1 MTYNQLWKRLTAI
14 YNEREAQAIVRT
26 VLDALFGMSLT
37 DICLGKVTQLS
48 ADDTTRLEKIIQ
60 RLEKSEPVQYVLGA
74 EWFAGRLFSVAPGVL
89 IPRPETEALVQ
100 WACDEAKEKEKE
112 DNSKEERGEEEEG
125 SRKGE
130 GSKKDEAPKKE
141 EAQRKEDA
149 SKKEE
154 QLLSSPSKEEKE
166 GSKKGEASKKEEQ
179 LLSSPSKEEK
189 EGSKKGEASKKEE
202 QLLSSPSKEEKEGS
216 KKGEASKKEEQLL
229 SSPSKEE
236 KEGLRKEAEAPHP
249 SILDIGTGSG
259 CIAITVALALP
270 KARVTAWDIST
281 DALTIA
287 AGNAHRLGA
296 SVRFEHQDALS
307 APDDEER
314 WDVIVSNPPYICD
327 RERADMSDNVLS
339 YEPELALFVP
349 DSDPLLFY
357 RAITRY
363 ASKALKP
370 GGRLLFETNTAYAH
384 EVAQAMA
391 DEGFTAIEVRNDCFG
406 KPRMVKGAFLK
417 VKK

>member
-48 ADDTTRLEKIIQ
+48 ADDTTRLEKIMQ
-60 RLEKSEPVQYVLGA
+60 RLEKSEPVQYVLGT
-74 EWFAGRLFSVAPGVL
+74 EWFAGRLFDVAPGVL
-89 IPRPETEALVQ
+89 IPRPETEDLVK
-100 WACDEAKEKEKE
+100 WACDEAKEKE
-112 DNSKEERGEEEEG
+112 DNSKEERGKEEKEV
-125 SRKGE
+125 
-130 GSKKDEAPKKE
+130 SKKREAL
-141 EAQRKEDA
+141 
-149 SKKEE
+149 KKEE
-154 QLLSSPSKEEKE
+154 QPLSSP
-166 GSKKGEASKKEEQ
+166 
-179 LLSSPSKEEK
+179 L
-189 EGSKKGEASKKEE
+189 
-202 QLLSSPSKEEKEGS
+202 
-216 KKGEASKKEEQLL
+216 
-229 SSPSKEE
+229 KEE
-236 KEGLRKEAEAPHP
+236 KEGLRKGEDAPQKEEQLLSSLLKNNKEVSKKGEEAPHP

-270 KARVTAWDIST
+270 QARVTAWDIST
-281 DALTIA
+281 DALAIA

-296 SVRFEHQDALS
+296 SVRFEHQDALN

-357 RAITRY
+357 RAIARY

-384 EVAQAMA
+384 EVAQTMA
-391 DEGFTAIEVRNDCFG
+391 NEGFTAIEVRNDCFG
-406 KPRMVKGAFLK
+406 KPRMVKGAFIREE
-417 VKK
+417 

>member
-48 ADDTTRLEKIIQ
+48 ADDTTRLEKIMQ

-74 EWFAGRLFSVAPGVL
+74 EWFAGRLFDVAPGVL
-89 IPRPETEALVQ
+89 IPRPETEDLVK
-100 WACDEAKEKEKE
+100 WTCDEAKEKEKE
-112 DNSKEERGEEEEG
+112 DNSKEERG
-125 SRKGE
+125 
-130 GSKKDEAPKKE
+130 
-141 EAQRKEDA
+141 
-149 SKKEE
+149 
-154 QLLSSPSKEEKE
+154 KEEKE
-166 GSKKGEASKKEEQ
+166 VSKKGE
-179 LLSSPSKEEK
+179 
-189 EGSKKGEASKKEE
+189 
-202 QLLSSPSKEEKEGS
+202 
-216 KKGEASKKEEQLL
+216 
-229 SSPSKEE
+229 
-236 KEGLRKEAEAPHP
+236 EAPHP

-270 KARVTAWDIST
+270 QARVTAWDIST
-281 DALTIA
+281 DALDIA

-296 SVRFEHQDALS
+296 SVRFEHQDALN

-349 DSDPLLFY
+349 DSAPLLFY
-357 RAITRY
+357 RAIARY

-384 EVAQAMA
+384 EVAQTMA

-406 KPRMVKGAFLK
+406 KPRMVKGAFIREE
-417 VKK
+417 

>member
-48 ADDTTRLEKIIQ
+48 ADDTTRLEKIMQ

-74 EWFAGRLFSVAPGVL
+74 EWFAGRLFDVAPGVL
-89 IPRPETEALVQ
+89 IPRPETEDLVK

-112 DNSKEERGEEEEG
+112 DNSKEERGKEEKEV
-125 SRKGE
+125 SKKGE
-130 GSKKDEAPKKE
+130 AP
-141 EAQRKEDA
+141 Q
-149 SKKEE
+149 KEE
-154 QLLSSPSKEEKE
+154 QLLSSTLKEEE
-166 GSKKGEASKKEEQ
+166 
-179 LLSSPSKEEK
+179 
-189 EGSKKGEASKKEE
+189 
-202 QLLSSPSKEEKEGS
+202 
-216 KKGEASKKEEQLL
+216 
-229 SSPSKEE
+229 
-236 KEGLRKEAEAPHP
+236 EGLRKGKDASQKEEQPLSSLLKSNKEVSEKGEEVPHP

-270 KARVTAWDIST
+270 QARVTAWDIST
-281 DALTIA
+281 DALAIA

-307 APDDEER
+307 APDEEER

-327 RERADMSDNVLS
+327 KERADMSDNVLS

-357 RAITRY
+357 RAIARY

-384 EVAQAMA
+384 EVAQTMA
-391 DEGFTAIEVRNDCFG
+391 NEGFTAIEVRNDCFG

-417 VKK
+417 VKR

>member
-48 ADDTTRLEKIIQ
+48 ADDTTRLEKIMQ

-74 EWFAGRLFSVAPGVL
+74 EWFAGRLFDVAPGVL
-89 IPRPETEALVQ
+89 IPRPETEDLVK
-100 WACDEAKEKEKE
+100 WACDEAKEKE
-112 DNSKEERGEEEEG
+112 DNSKEERGKEEKEV
-125 SRKGE
+125 SKKGE
-130 GSKKDEAPKKE
+130 AP
-141 EAQRKEDA
+141 Q
-149 SKKEE
+149 KEE
-154 QLLSSPSKEEKE
+154 QLLSSPLKEEE
-166 GSKKGEASKKEEQ
+166 
-179 LLSSPSKEEK
+179 
-189 EGSKKGEASKKEE
+189 
-202 QLLSSPSKEEKEGS
+202 
-216 KKGEASKKEEQLL
+216 
-229 SSPSKEE
+229 
-236 KEGLRKEAEAPHP
+236 EGLRKGKDASQKEEQHLSSLLKNNKEVSEKGEEAPHP

-270 KARVTAWDIST
+270 QARVTAWDIST
-281 DALTIA
+281 DALAIA

-327 RERADMSDNVLS
+327 KERADMSDNVLS

-357 RAITRY
+357 RAIARY

-370 GGRLLFETNTAYAH
+370 GGRLLFETNTAYVH

-417 VKK
+417 VKKG

>member
-48 ADDTTRLEKIIQ
+48 ADDTTRLEKIMQ

-74 EWFAGRLFSVAPGVL
+74 EWFAGRLFDVAPGVL
-89 IPRPETEALVQ
+89 IPRPETEDLVK
-100 WACDEAKEKEKE
+100 WTCDEAKEKE
-112 DNSKEERGEEEEG
+112 DNSKAERGKEEKEVSKKGEAPQKEEQPLPSPLKEKKEG
-125 SRKGE
+125 LRKGE
-130 GSKKDEAPKKE
+130 
-141 EAQRKEDA
+141 DA
-149 SKKEE
+149 SQKEE
-154 QLLSSPSKEEKE
+154 QLLSSLFKNNKEV
-166 GSKKGEASKKEEQ
+166 SKKGEEV
-179 LLSSPSKEEK
+179 
-189 EGSKKGEASKKEE
+189 
-202 QLLSSPSKEEKEGS
+202 
-216 KKGEASKKEEQLL
+216 
-229 SSPSKEE
+229 
-236 KEGLRKEAEAPHP
+236 PHP

-270 KARVTAWDIST
+270 QARVTAWDIST
-281 DALTIA
+281 DALAIA

-296 SVRFEHQDALS
+296 SVRFEHQDALN

-327 RERADMSDNVLS
+327 RERADMSDNVLN

-357 RAITRY
+357 RAIARY

-391 DEGFTAIEVRNDCFG
+391 DEGFTAIKVRNDCFG
-406 KPRMVKGAFLK
+406 KPRMVKGAFIREK
-417 VKK
+417 

>member
-1 MTYNQLWKRLTAI
+1 MTYNQLWKRLTVI

-48 ADDTTRLEKIIQ
+48 ADDTTRLEKIMQ
-60 RLEKSEPVQYVLGA
+60 RLEKSEPVQYVLGS
-74 EWFAGRLFSVAPGVL
+74 EWFAGRLFDVAPGVL
-89 IPRPETEALVQ
+89 IPRPETEDLVK
-100 WACDEAKEKEKE
+100 WTCDEAKEKEKE
-112 DNSKEERGEEEEG
+112 DNSKEERGKEEKEV
-125 SRKGE
+125 
-130 GSKKDEAPKKE
+130 SKKREAPKKE
-141 EAQRKEDA
+141 EQLLSSPLKEEKEGLRKGEDAPQKEEQLLSSPLKEEEKGLRKGEDA

-154 QLLSSPSKEEKE
+154 QLLSSLLKNNKEV
-166 GSKKGEASKKEEQ
+166 SKKGE
-179 LLSSPSKEEK
+179 
-189 EGSKKGEASKKEE
+189 
-202 QLLSSPSKEEKEGS
+202 
-216 KKGEASKKEEQLL
+216 
-229 SSPSKEE
+229 
-236 KEGLRKEAEAPHP
+236 EAPHP

-270 KARVTAWDIST
+270 QARVTAWDIST
-281 DALTIA
+281 DALAIA

-349 DSDPLLFY
+349 DNDPLLFY
-357 RAITRY
+357 RAIARY

-406 KPRMVKGAFLK
+406 KPRMVQGAFIREE
-417 VKK
+417 

>member
-74 EWFAGRLFSVAPGVL
+74 EWFAGRLFDVAPGVL
-89 IPRPETEALVQ
+89 IPRPETEDLVK

-112 DNSKEERGEEEEG
+112 DNSKKERG
-125 SRKGE
+125 
-130 GSKKDEAPKKE
+130 
-141 EAQRKEDA
+141 
-149 SKKEE
+149 
-154 QLLSSPSKEEKE
+154 
-166 GSKKGEASKKEEQ
+166 
-179 LLSSPSKEEK
+179 
-189 EGSKKGEASKKEE
+189 
-202 QLLSSPSKEEKEGS
+202 
-216 KKGEASKKEEQLL
+216 
-229 SSPSKEE
+229 KEE
-236 KEGLRKEAEAPHP
+236 KEGLKKEEEAPHP

-270 KARVTAWDIST
+270 QARVTAWDISP
-281 DALTIA
+281 DALAIA
-287 AGNAHRLGA
+287 AGNAHKLGA

-307 APDDEER
+307 APDDKER

-357 RAITRY
+357 RAIVRY

-391 DEGFTAIEVRNDCFG
+391 NEGFTAIEVRNDCFG
-406 KPRMVKGAFLK
+406 KPRMVKGAFIREELIK
-417 VKK
+417 

>member
-48 ADDTTRLEKIIQ
+48 ADDTTRLEKIMQ

-74 EWFAGRLFSVAPGVL
+74 GWFAGRLFDVAPGVL
-89 IPRPETEALVQ
+89 IPRPETEDLVK

-112 DNSKEERGEEEEG
+112 DNSKEERG
-125 SRKGE
+125 
-130 GSKKDEAPKKE
+130 
-141 EAQRKEDA
+141 
-149 SKKEE
+149 
-154 QLLSSPSKEEKE
+154 KEEKE
-166 GSKKGEASKKEEQ
+166 ISKKGEASQKEEQ
-179 LLSSPSKEEK
+179 PLSSLLKNNKEVSE
-189 EGSKKGEASKKEE
+189 KGEEV
-202 QLLSSPSKEEKEGS
+202 
-216 KKGEASKKEEQLL
+216 
-229 SSPSKEE
+229 
-236 KEGLRKEAEAPHP
+236 PHP

-270 KARVTAWDIST
+270 QARVTAWDIST
-281 DALTIA
+281 DALAIA

-327 RERADMSDNVLS
+327 KERADMSDNVLS

-349 DSDPLLFY
+349 DNDPLLFY
-357 RAITRY
+357 RAIARY

-370 GGRLLFETNTAYAH
+370 GGRLLFETNTAYVH

-391 DEGFTAIEVRNDCFG
+391 NEGFTAIEVRNDCFG
-406 KPRMVKGAFLK
+406 KPRMVKGAFFKGKK
-417 VKK
+417 VKR

>member
-48 ADDTTRLEKIIQ
+48 ADDTTRLEKIMQ

-74 EWFAGRLFSVAPGVL
+74 GWFAGRLFDVAPGVL
-89 IPRPETEALVQ
+89 IPRPETEDLVK

-112 DNSKEERGEEEEG
+112 DNSKEERGKEEEEV
-125 SRKGE
+125 SEKGE
-130 GSKKDEAPKKE
+130 
-141 EAQRKEDA
+141 
-149 SKKEE
+149 
-154 QLLSSPSKEEKE
+154 
-166 GSKKGEASKKEEQ
+166 
-179 LLSSPSKEEK
+179 
-189 EGSKKGEASKKEE
+189 
-202 QLLSSPSKEEKEGS
+202 
-216 KKGEASKKEEQLL
+216 
-229 SSPSKEE
+229 
-236 KEGLRKEAEAPHP
+236 EAPHP

-270 KARVTAWDIST
+270 QARVTAWDIST
-281 DALTIA
+281 DALAIA

-327 RERADMSDNVLS
+327 RERADMSDNVLC

-349 DSDPLLFY
+349 DNDPLLFY
-357 RAITRY
+357 RAIARY

-384 EVAQAMA
+384 EVAQAMGN
-391 DEGFTAIEVRNDCFG
+391 EGFTAIEVRNDCFG
-406 KPRMVKGAFLK
+406 KPRMVKGDFLK

>member
-48 ADDTTRLEKIIQ
+48 ADDTTRLEKIMQ

-74 EWFAGRLFSVAPGVL
+74 GWFAGRLFDVAPGVL
-89 IPRPETEALVQ
+89 IPRPETEDLVK

-112 DNSKEERGEEEEG
+112 DNSKEERGKEEMEVSE
-125 SRKGE
+125 KG
-130 GSKKDEAPKKE
+130 EAPKKE
-141 EAQRKEDA
+141 EQP
-149 SKKEE
+149 
-154 QLLSSPSKEEKE
+154 LSTP
-166 GSKKGEASKKEEQ
+166 
-179 LLSSPSKEEK
+179 L
-189 EGSKKGEASKKEE
+189 
-202 QLLSSPSKEEKEGS
+202 
-216 KKGEASKKEEQLL
+216 
-229 SSPSKEE
+229 KEE
-236 KEGLRKEAEAPHP
+236 KEGLRKGKDASQKEEQPLSSPLKEEEEGLRKGEDASQKEEQHLSSLLKSNKEVSEKGEEVPHP

-270 KARVTAWDIST
+270 QARVTAWDIST
-281 DALTIA
+281 DALAIA

-349 DSDPLLFY
+349 DNDPLLFY
-357 RAITRY
+357 RAIARY

-370 GGRLLFETNTAYAH
+370 GGRLLFETNTAYVH

-406 KPRMVKGAFLK
+406 KPRMVKGDFLK
-417 VKK
+417 VKR

>member
-1 MTYNQLWKRLTAI
+1 MTYNQLWKRLTVI

-48 ADDTTRLEKIIQ
+48 ADDTTRLEKIMQ

-74 EWFAGRLFSVAPGVL
+74 EWFAGRLFDVAPGVL
-89 IPRPETEALVQ
+89 IPRPETEDLVK
-100 WACDEAKEKEKE
+100 WTCDEAKEKE
-112 DNSKEERGEEEEG
+112 DNSKEERG
-125 SRKGE
+125 
-130 GSKKDEAPKKE
+130 
-141 EAQRKEDA
+141 
-149 SKKEE
+149 
-154 QLLSSPSKEEKE
+154 KEEKE
-166 GSKKGEASKKEEQ
+166 VSKKGE
-179 LLSSPSKEEK
+179 
-189 EGSKKGEASKKEE
+189 
-202 QLLSSPSKEEKEGS
+202 
-216 KKGEASKKEEQLL
+216 
-229 SSPSKEE
+229 
-236 KEGLRKEAEAPHP
+236 EAPHP

-270 KARVTAWDIST
+270 QARVTAWDIST
-281 DALTIA
+281 DALDIA

-349 DSDPLLFY
+349 DNDPLLFY
-357 RAITRY
+357 RAIAHY

-384 EVAQAMA
+384 EVAQTMA

-406 KPRMVKGAFLK
+406 KPRMVKGAFIREE
-417 VKK
+417 

>member
-1 MTYNQLWKRLTAI
+1 MTYNQLWKRLTVI

-48 ADDTTRLEKIIQ
+48 ADDTTRLEKIMQ

-74 EWFAGRLFSVAPGVL
+74 EWFAGRLFDVAPGVL
-89 IPRPETEALVQ
+89 IPRPETEDLVK

-112 DNSKEERGEEEEG
+112 DNSKEERG
-125 SRKGE
+125 
-130 GSKKDEAPKKE
+130 KE
-141 EAQRKEDA
+141 EKEV

-154 QLLSSPSKEEKE
+154 V
-166 GSKKGEASKKEEQ
+166 
-179 LLSSPSKEEK
+179 
-189 EGSKKGEASKKEE
+189 
-202 QLLSSPSKEEKEGS
+202 
-216 KKGEASKKEEQLL
+216 
-229 SSPSKEE
+229 
-236 KEGLRKEAEAPHP
+236 PHP

-270 KARVTAWDIST
+270 QARVTAWDIST
-281 DALTIA
+281 DALAIA

-307 APDDEER
+307 APDDEAC

-327 RERADMSDNVLS
+327 KERADMSDNVLS

-349 DSDPLLFY
+349 DNDPLLFY
-357 RAITRY
+357 RAIARY

-384 EVAQAMA
+384 EVAQVMA
-391 DEGFTAIEVRNDCFG
+391 NEGFTAIEVRNDCFG
-406 KPRMVKGAFLK
+406 KPRMVKGAFIREE
-417 VKK
+417 

>member
-48 ADDTTRLEKIIQ
+48 ADDTTRLEKIMQ

-74 EWFAGRLFSVAPGVL
+74 GWFAGRLFDVAPGVL
-89 IPRPETEALVQ
+89 IPRPETEDLVK
-100 WACDEAKEKEKE
+100 WACDEAKEKGKE
-112 DNSKEERGEEEEG
+112 DNSKEERGKEEKEI
-125 SRKGE
+125 SKKGE
-130 GSKKDEAPKKE
+130 AP
-141 EAQRKEDA
+141 Q
-149 SKKEE
+149 KEE
-154 QLLSSPSKEEKE
+154 QLLSSP
-166 GSKKGEASKKEEQ
+166 
-179 LLSSPSKEEK
+179 L
-189 EGSKKGEASKKEE
+189 
-202 QLLSSPSKEEKEGS
+202 
-216 KKGEASKKEEQLL
+216 
-229 SSPSKEE
+229 KEE
-236 KEGLRKEAEAPHP
+236 KEGLRKGKDASQKEEQPLSSPLKEEKEGLRKGKDASQKEEQHLSSLLKNNKEVSKKGEEAPHP

-270 KARVTAWDIST
+270 QARVTAWDIST
-281 DALTIA
+281 DALAIA

-296 SVRFEHQDALS
+296 SVRFEHQDALN

-327 RERADMSDNVLS
+327 KERADMSDNVLS

-357 RAITRY
+357 RAIARY

-370 GGRLLFETNTAYAH
+370 GGRLLFETNTAYVH
-384 EVAQAMA
+384 EVAQTMA
-391 DEGFTAIEVRNDCFG
+391 NEGFTAIEVRNDCFG
-406 KPRMVKGAFLK
+406 KPRMVKGDFLK

>member
-48 ADDTTRLEKIIQ
+48 ADDTTRLEKIMQ

-74 EWFAGRLFSVAPGVL
+74 GWFAGRLFDVAPGVL
-89 IPRPETEALVQ
+89 IPRPETEDLVK

-112 DNSKEERGEEEEG
+112 DNSKEERGKEEKEV
-125 SRKGE
+125 SKKGE
-130 GSKKDEAPKKE
+130 AP
-141 EAQRKEDA
+141 Q
-149 SKKEE
+149 KEE
-154 QLLSSPSKEEKE
+154 QLLSSPLKEEEEGLRKE
-166 GSKKGEASKKEEQ
+166 KDASQKEKQ
-179 LLSSPSKEEK
+179 LLSSPLKEE
-189 EGSKKGEASKKEE
+189 EERLRKGKDASQKEE
-202 QLLSSPSKEEKEGS
+202 QHLSSLLKSNKEVSE
-216 KKGEASKKEEQLL
+216 KGEEV
-229 SSPSKEE
+229 
-236 KEGLRKEAEAPHP
+236 PHP

-270 KARVTAWDIST
+270 QARVTAWDIST
-281 DALTIA
+281 DALAIA

-296 SVRFEHQDALS
+296 SVRFEHQDALN

-327 RERADMSDNVLS
+327 KERADMSDNVLS

-357 RAITRY
+357 RAIARY

-370 GGRLLFETNTAYAH
+370 GGRLLFETNTAYVH

-391 DEGFTAIEVRNDCFG
+391 NEGFTAIEVRNDCFG
-406 KPRMVKGAFLK
+406 KPRMVKGDFLK

>member
-48 ADDTTRLEKIIQ
+48 ADDTTRLEKIMQ
-60 RLEKSEPVQYVLGA
+60 RLEKSEPVHYVLGA
-74 EWFAGRLFSVAPGVL
+74 EWFAGRLFDVAPGVL
-89 IPRPETEALVQ
+89 IPRPETEDLVK

-112 DNSKEERGEEEEG
+112 DNSKEERGKEEKEV
-125 SRKGE
+125 SKKGE
-130 GSKKDEAPKKE
+130 AP
-141 EAQRKEDA
+141 Q
-149 SKKEE
+149 KEE
-154 QLLSSPSKEEKE
+154 QLLSSPLKEEEE
-166 GSKKGEASKKEEQ
+166 GLRKGKDASQKEEQ
-179 LLSSPSKEEK
+179 PLSSP
-189 EGSKKGEASKKEE
+189 
-202 QLLSSPSKEEKEGS
+202 L
-216 KKGEASKKEEQLL
+216 
-229 SSPSKEE
+229 KEE
-236 KEGLRKEAEAPHP
+236 KEGLRKGEDASQKEEQPLSSLLKSNKEVSEKGEEVPHP

-270 KARVTAWDIST
+270 QARVTAWDIST
-281 DALTIA
+281 DALAIA

-296 SVRFEHQDALS
+296 SVRFEHQDALN

-357 RAITRY
+357 RAIARY

-391 DEGFTAIEVRNDCFG
+391 NEGFTAIEVRNDCFG
-406 KPRMVKGAFLK
+406 KPRMVKGDFLK

>member
-48 ADDTTRLEKIIQ
+48 ADDTTRLEKIMQ

-74 EWFAGRLFSVAPGVL
+74 EWFVGRLFDVAPGVL
-89 IPRPETEALVQ
+89 IPRPETEDLVK
-100 WACDEAKEKEKE
+100 WACDEAKEKE
-112 DNSKEERGEEEEG
+112 DNSKEERGKEEKEV
-125 SRKGE
+125 
-130 GSKKDEAPKKE
+130 SKKREAL
-141 EAQRKEDA
+141 
-149 SKKEE
+149 KKEE
-154 QLLSSPSKEEKE
+154 QPLSSP
-166 GSKKGEASKKEEQ
+166 
-179 LLSSPSKEEK
+179 L
-189 EGSKKGEASKKEE
+189 
-202 QLLSSPSKEEKEGS
+202 
-216 KKGEASKKEEQLL
+216 
-229 SSPSKEE
+229 KEE
-236 KEGLRKEAEAPHP
+236 KEGLRKGEDAPQKEEQLLSSLLKNNNEVSKKGEEAPHP

-270 KARVTAWDIST
+270 QARVTAWDIST
-281 DALTIA
+281 DALAIA

-327 RERADMSDNVLS
+327 KERADMSDNVLS

-349 DSDPLLFY
+349 DSAPLLFY
-357 RAITRY
+357 RAIARY

-384 EVAQAMA
+384 EVAQTMA
-391 DEGFTAIEVRNDCFG
+391 NEGFTAIEVRNDCFG
-406 KPRMVKGAFLK
+406 KPRMVKGAFIREE
-417 VKK
+417 

>member
-1 MTYNQLWKRLTAI
+1 MTYNQLWKRLTVI

-48 ADDTTRLEKIIQ
+48 ADDTTRLEKIMQ
-60 RLEKSEPVQYVLGA
+60 LLEKSEPVQYVLGS
-74 EWFAGRLFSVAPGVL
+74 EWFAGRLFDVAPGVL
-89 IPRPETEALVQ
+89 IPRPETEDLVK
-100 WACDEAKEKEKE
+100 WTCDEAKEKEKE
-112 DNSKEERGEEEEG
+112 DNSKEERGKEEKEV
-125 SRKGE
+125 
-130 GSKKDEAPKKE
+130 SKKREAPKKE
-141 EAQRKEDA
+141 EQLLSSPLKEEKEGLRKGEDAPQKEEQLLSSPLKEEEKGLRKGEDA

-154 QLLSSPSKEEKE
+154 QLLSSLLKNNKEV
-166 GSKKGEASKKEEQ
+166 SKKGE
-179 LLSSPSKEEK
+179 
-189 EGSKKGEASKKEE
+189 
-202 QLLSSPSKEEKEGS
+202 
-216 KKGEASKKEEQLL
+216 
-229 SSPSKEE
+229 
-236 KEGLRKEAEAPHP
+236 EAPHP

-270 KARVTAWDIST
+270 QARVTAWDIST
-281 DALTIA
+281 DALAIA

-349 DSDPLLFY
+349 DNDPLLFY
-357 RAITRY
+357 RAIARY

-384 EVAQAMA
+384 EVAQTMA

-406 KPRMVKGAFLK
+406 KPRMVKGAFIREE
-417 VKK
+417 

>member
-48 ADDTTRLEKIIQ
+48 ADDTTRLEKIMQ

-74 EWFAGRLFSVAPGVL
+74 EWFAGRLFGVAPGVL
-89 IPRPETEALVQ
+89 IPRPETEDLVK

-112 DNSKEERGEEEEG
+112 DNSKEERG
-125 SRKGE
+125 
-130 GSKKDEAPKKE
+130 
-141 EAQRKEDA
+141 
-149 SKKEE
+149 
-154 QLLSSPSKEEKE
+154 KEEKE
-166 GSKKGEASKKEEQ
+166 VSKKGE
-179 LLSSPSKEEK
+179 
-189 EGSKKGEASKKEE
+189 
-202 QLLSSPSKEEKEGS
+202 
-216 KKGEASKKEEQLL
+216 
-229 SSPSKEE
+229 
-236 KEGLRKEAEAPHP
+236 EAPHP

-270 KARVTAWDIST
+270 QARVTAWDIST
-281 DALTIA
+281 DALDIA

-296 SVRFEHQDALS
+296 SVRFEHQDALN

-327 RERADMSDNVLS
+327 KERADMSDNVLS

-357 RAITRY
+357 RAIARY

-384 EVAQAMA
+384 EVAQVMA
-391 DEGFTAIEVRNDCFG
+391 NEGFTAIEVRNDCFG
-406 KPRMVKGAFLK
+406 KPRMVKGAFIREE
-417 VKK
+417 

>member
-48 ADDTTRLEKIIQ
+48 ADDTTRLEKIMQ

-74 EWFAGRLFSVAPGVL
+74 EWFAGRLFDVAPGVL
-89 IPRPETEALVQ
+89 IPRPETEDLVK
-100 WACDEAKEKEKE
+100 WACDEAKEKE
-112 DNSKEERGEEEEG
+112 DNSKEERG
-125 SRKGE
+125 
-130 GSKKDEAPKKE
+130 KE
-141 EAQRKEDA
+141 EKEV

-154 QLLSSPSKEEKE
+154 V
-166 GSKKGEASKKEEQ
+166 
-179 LLSSPSKEEK
+179 
-189 EGSKKGEASKKEE
+189 
-202 QLLSSPSKEEKEGS
+202 
-216 KKGEASKKEEQLL
+216 
-229 SSPSKEE
+229 
-236 KEGLRKEAEAPHP
+236 PHP

-270 KARVTAWDIST
+270 QARVTAWDIST
-281 DALTIA
+281 DALAIA

-327 RERADMSDNVLS
+327 RERADMSDNVIS

-349 DSDPLLFY
+349 DNDPLLFY
-357 RAITRY
+357 HAIARY

-384 EVAQAMA
+384 EVAQVMA

-406 KPRMVKGAFLK
+406 KPRMVKGAFIREE
-417 VKK
+417 

>member
-48 ADDTTRLEKIIQ
+48 ADDTTRLEKIMQ

-74 EWFAGRLFSVAPGVL
+74 EWFAGRLFDVAPGVL
-89 IPRPETEALVQ
+89 IPRPETEDLVK

-112 DNSKEERGEEEEG
+112 DNSKEERGKEEKEI
-125 SRKGE
+125 SKKGE
-130 GSKKDEAPKKE
+130 AP
-141 EAQRKEDA
+141 Q
-149 SKKEE
+149 KEE
-154 QLLSSPSKEEKE
+154 QLLSSPLKEEEEGLRKGKDASQKE
-166 GSKKGEASKKEEQ
+166 EQPLSYLLKNNKEVSKKGE
-179 LLSSPSKEEK
+179 
-189 EGSKKGEASKKEE
+189 
-202 QLLSSPSKEEKEGS
+202 
-216 KKGEASKKEEQLL
+216 
-229 SSPSKEE
+229 
-236 KEGLRKEAEAPHP
+236 EAPHP

-270 KARVTAWDIST
+270 QARVTAWDIST
-281 DALTIA
+281 DALAIA

-357 RAITRY
+357 RAIARY

-370 GGRLLFETNTAYAH
+370 GGRLLFETNTAYVH

-391 DEGFTAIEVRNDCFG
+391 NEGFTAIEVRNDCFG
-406 KPRMVKGAFLK
+406 KPRMVKGVFLK
-417 VKK
+417 VKKVKKG

>member
-1 MTYNQLWKRLTAI
+1 MTYNQLWKRLNAI

-48 ADDTTRLEKIIQ
+48 ADDTTRLEKIMQ

-74 EWFAGRLFSVAPGVL
+74 EWFAGRLFDVAPGVL
-89 IPRPETEALVQ
+89 IPRPETEDLVK
-100 WACDEAKEKEKE
+100 WTCDEAKEKEKE
-112 DNSKEERGEEEEG
+112 DNSKEERG
-125 SRKGE
+125 
-130 GSKKDEAPKKE
+130 
-141 EAQRKEDA
+141 
-149 SKKEE
+149 
-154 QLLSSPSKEEKE
+154 KEEKE
-166 GSKKGEASKKEEQ
+166 VSKKGE
-179 LLSSPSKEEK
+179 
-189 EGSKKGEASKKEE
+189 
-202 QLLSSPSKEEKEGS
+202 
-216 KKGEASKKEEQLL
+216 
-229 SSPSKEE
+229 
-236 KEGLRKEAEAPHP
+236 EAPHP

-270 KARVTAWDIST
+270 QARVTAWDIST

-349 DSDPLLFY
+349 DNDPLLFY
-357 RAITRY
+357 RAIAHY

-384 EVAQAMA
+384 EVAQTMA

-406 KPRMVKGAFLK
+406 KPRMVKGAFIREE
-417 VKK
+417 

>member
-48 ADDTTRLEKIIQ
+48 ADDTTRLEKIMQ

-74 EWFAGRLFSVAPGVL
+74 EWFAGRLFDVAPGVL
-89 IPRPETEALVQ
+89 IPRPETEDLVK

-112 DNSKEERGEEEEG
+112 DNSKEERGKEEKEV
-125 SRKGE
+125 
-130 GSKKDEAPKKE
+130 SKKREAL
-141 EAQRKEDA
+141 
-149 SKKEE
+149 KKEE
-154 QLLSSPSKEEKE
+154 QPLSSP
-166 GSKKGEASKKEEQ
+166 
-179 LLSSPSKEEK
+179 L
-189 EGSKKGEASKKEE
+189 
-202 QLLSSPSKEEKEGS
+202 
-216 KKGEASKKEEQLL
+216 
-229 SSPSKEE
+229 KEE
-236 KEGLRKEAEAPHP
+236 KEGLRKGEDASQKEEQLLSSLLKNNKEVSKKGEEAPHP

-270 KARVTAWDIST
+270 QARVTAWDIST
-281 DALTIA
+281 DALAIA

-307 APDDEER
+307 APDDEAC

-357 RAITRY
+357 RAIARY

-384 EVAQAMA
+384 EVAQTMA

-406 KPRMVKGAFLK
+406 KPRMVKGTFFKGKK

>member
-14 YNEREAQAIVRT
+14 YNEHEAQAIVRT

-48 ADDTTRLEKIIQ
+48 ADDTTRLEKIMQ

-74 EWFAGRLFSVAPGVL
+74 EWFAGRLFDVAPGVL
-89 IPRPETEALVQ
+89 IPRPETEDLVK
-100 WACDEAKEKEKE
+100 WTCDEAKEKEKE
-112 DNSKEERGEEEEG
+112 DNSKEERG
-125 SRKGE
+125 
-130 GSKKDEAPKKE
+130 
-141 EAQRKEDA
+141 
-149 SKKEE
+149 
-154 QLLSSPSKEEKE
+154 KEEKE
-166 GSKKGEASKKEEQ
+166 VSKKGE
-179 LLSSPSKEEK
+179 
-189 EGSKKGEASKKEE
+189 
-202 QLLSSPSKEEKEGS
+202 
-216 KKGEASKKEEQLL
+216 
-229 SSPSKEE
+229 
-236 KEGLRKEAEAPHP
+236 EAPHP

-270 KARVTAWDIST
+270 QARVTAWDIST
-281 DALTIA
+281 DALAIA

-296 SVRFEHQDALS
+296 SVRFEHQDALN

-327 RERADMSDNVLS
+327 KERADMSDNVLS

-349 DSDPLLFY
+349 DSAPLLFY
-357 RAITRY
+357 RAIARY

-406 KPRMVKGAFLK
+406 KPRMVKGAFIREE
-417 VKK
+417 

>member
-48 ADDTTRLEKIIQ
+48 ADDTTRLEKIMQ

-74 EWFAGRLFSVAPGVL
+74 GWFAGRLFDVAPGVL
-89 IPRPETEALVQ
+89 IPRPETEDLVK
-100 WACDEAKEKEKE
+100 WACDEAKEKE
-112 DNSKEERGEEEEG
+112 DNSKEERGKEEKEV
-125 SRKGE
+125 SKKGE
-130 GSKKDEAPKKE
+130 AP
-141 EAQRKEDA
+141 Q
-149 SKKEE
+149 KEE
-154 QLLSSPSKEEKE
+154 QLLSSPLKEEEE
-166 GSKKGEASKKEEQ
+166 GLRKGKDASQKEEQ
-179 LLSSPSKEEK
+179 LLSSPLKEE
-189 EGSKKGEASKKEE
+189 E
-202 QLLSSPSKEEKEGS
+202 
-216 KKGEASKKEEQLL
+216 
-229 SSPSKEE
+229 
-236 KEGLRKEAEAPHP
+236 EGLRKGKDASQKEEQPLSSLLKNNKEVSEKGEEVPHP

-270 KARVTAWDIST
+270 QARVTAWDIST
-281 DALTIA
+281 DALAIA

-307 APDDEER
+307 APDDEAR

-357 RAITRY
+357 RAIARY

-370 GGRLLFETNTAYAH
+370 GGRLLFETNTAYVH
-384 EVAQAMA
+384 EVAQTMA
-391 DEGFTAIEVRNDCFG
+391 NEGFTAIEVRNDCFG
-406 KPRMVKGAFLK
+406 KPRMVKGDFLK
-417 VKK
+417 VKKG

>member
-48 ADDTTRLEKIIQ
+48 ADDTTRLEKIMQ

-74 EWFAGRLFSVAPGVL
+74 EWFAGRLFDVAPGVL
-89 IPRPETEALVQ
+89 IPRPETEDLVK
-100 WACDEAKEKEKE
+100 WACDEAKEKE
-112 DNSKEERGEEEEG
+112 DNSKEERGKEEKEV
-125 SRKGE
+125 
-130 GSKKDEAPKKE
+130 SKKGEAPKKE
-141 EAQRKEDA
+141 EQP
-149 SKKEE
+149 
-154 QLLSSPSKEEKE
+154 LSTP
-166 GSKKGEASKKEEQ
+166 
-179 LLSSPSKEEK
+179 L
-189 EGSKKGEASKKEE
+189 
-202 QLLSSPSKEEKEGS
+202 
-216 KKGEASKKEEQLL
+216 
-229 SSPSKEE
+229 KEE
-236 KEGLRKEAEAPHP
+236 KEGLRKGKDASQKEEQPLSSPLKEEKEGLRKGEDASQKEEQLLSSLLKNNKEVSEKGEEAPHP

-270 KARVTAWDIST
+270 QARVTAWDIST
-281 DALTIA
+281 DALAIA

-307 APDDEER
+307 APDDEAC

-357 RAITRY
+357 RAIARY

-384 EVAQAMA
+384 EVAQTMA

-406 KPRMVKGAFLK
+406 KPRMVKGAFIREE
-417 VKK
+417 

>member
-1 MTYNQLWKRLTAI
+1 MTYNQLWKRLTVI

-48 ADDTTRLEKIIQ
+48 ADDTTRLEKIMQ
-60 RLEKSEPVQYVLGA
+60 RLEKSEPVQYVLGT
-74 EWFAGRLFSVAPGVL
+74 EWFAGRLFDVAPGVL
-89 IPRPETEALVQ
+89 IPRPETEDLVK
-100 WACDEAKEKEKE
+100 WTCDEAKEKEKE
-112 DNSKEERGEEEEG
+112 DNSKEERG
-125 SRKGE
+125 
-130 GSKKDEAPKKE
+130 
-141 EAQRKEDA
+141 
-149 SKKEE
+149 
-154 QLLSSPSKEEKE
+154 KEEKE
-166 GSKKGEASKKEEQ
+166 VSKKGE
-179 LLSSPSKEEK
+179 
-189 EGSKKGEASKKEE
+189 
-202 QLLSSPSKEEKEGS
+202 
-216 KKGEASKKEEQLL
+216 
-229 SSPSKEE
+229 
-236 KEGLRKEAEAPHP
+236 EAPHP

-270 KARVTAWDIST
+270 QARVTAWDIST
-281 DALTIA
+281 DALAIA

-307 APDDEER
+307 APDDEEC

-327 RERADMSDNVLS
+327 KERADMSDNVLS

-349 DSDPLLFY
+349 DNDPLLFY
-357 RAITRY
+357 RAIARY

-391 DEGFTAIEVRNDCFG
+391 NEGFTAIEVRNDCFG
-406 KPRMVKGAFLK
+406 KPRMVKGVFIREE
-417 VKK
+417 

>member
-60 RLEKSEPVQYVLGA
+60 RLEKSEPVQYVLGT
-74 EWFAGRLFSVAPGVL
+74 EWFAGRLFDVAPGVL
-89 IPRPETEALVQ
+89 IPRPETEDLVK

-112 DNSKEERGEEEEG
+112 DNGKEERG
-125 SRKGE
+125 
-130 GSKKDEAPKKE
+130 
-141 EAQRKEDA
+141 
-149 SKKEE
+149 
-154 QLLSSPSKEEKE
+154 KEEKE
-166 GSKKGEASKKEEQ
+166 RLKKEE
-179 LLSSPSKEEK
+179 
-189 EGSKKGEASKKEE
+189 
-202 QLLSSPSKEEKEGS
+202 
-216 KKGEASKKEEQLL
+216 
-229 SSPSKEE
+229 
-236 KEGLRKEAEAPHP
+236 EAPLP

-270 KARVTAWDIST
+270 QARVTAWDISP
-281 DALTIA
+281 DALAIA
-287 AGNAHRLGA
+287 AGNAHKLGA

-307 APDDEER
+307 APDDKER

-327 RERADMSDNVLS
+327 SERADMSDNVLS

-357 RAITRY
+357 RAIARY

-406 KPRMVKGAFLK
+406 KPRMVKGAFIREELIK
-417 VKK
+417 

>member
-60 RLEKSEPVQYVLGA
+60 RLEKSEPVQYVLGT
-74 EWFAGRLFSVAPGVL
+74 EWFAGRLFDVAPGVL
-89 IPRPETEALVQ
+89 IPRPETEDLVK

-112 DNSKEERGEEEEG
+112 DNSKEERG
-125 SRKGE
+125 
-130 GSKKDEAPKKE
+130 
-141 EAQRKEDA
+141 
-149 SKKEE
+149 
-154 QLLSSPSKEEKE
+154 
-166 GSKKGEASKKEEQ
+166 
-179 LLSSPSKEEK
+179 
-189 EGSKKGEASKKEE
+189 
-202 QLLSSPSKEEKEGS
+202 
-216 KKGEASKKEEQLL
+216 
-229 SSPSKEE
+229 KEE
-236 KEGLRKEAEAPHP
+236 KEGLKKEEEAPHP

-270 KARVTAWDIST
+270 QARVTAWDIST
-281 DALTIA
+281 DALAIA
-287 AGNAHRLGA
+287 AGNAHKLGA

-357 RAITRY
+357 RAIARY

-406 KPRMVKGAFLK
+406 KPRMVKGAFIREELIK
-417 VKK
+417 

>member
-48 ADDTTRLEKIIQ
+48 ADDTTRLEKIMQ

-74 EWFAGRLFSVAPGVL
+74 EWFAGRLFDVAPGVL
-89 IPRPETEALVQ
+89 IPRPETEDLVK
-100 WACDEAKEKEKE
+100 WTCDEAKEKEKE
-112 DNSKEERGEEEEG
+112 DNSKEERGKEEKEV
-125 SRKGE
+125 SKKGE
-130 GSKKDEAPKKE
+130 AP
-141 EAQRKEDA
+141 Q
-149 SKKEE
+149 KEE
-154 QLLSSPSKEEKE
+154 QLLSSTLKEEE
-166 GSKKGEASKKEEQ
+166 
-179 LLSSPSKEEK
+179 
-189 EGSKKGEASKKEE
+189 
-202 QLLSSPSKEEKEGS
+202 
-216 KKGEASKKEEQLL
+216 
-229 SSPSKEE
+229 
-236 KEGLRKEAEAPHP
+236 EGLRKGEDASQKEEQPLSSLLKEEEEGLRKGKDASQKEEQHLSSLLKSNKEVSEKGEEAPHP

-270 KARVTAWDIST
+270 QARVTAWDIST
-281 DALTIA
+281 DALAIA

-357 RAITRY
+357 RAIARY

-406 KPRMVKGAFLK
+406 KPRMVKGVFLK
-417 VKK
+417 VKR

>member
-1 MTYNQLWKRLTAI
+1 MTYNQLWKRLTVI

-26 VLDALFGMSLT
+26 VLDVLFGMSLT

-74 EWFAGRLFSVAPGVL
+74 EWFAGRLFDVAPGVL
-89 IPRPETEALVQ
+89 IPRPETEDLVK

-112 DNSKEERGEEEEG
+112 DNSKEERG
-125 SRKGE
+125 
-130 GSKKDEAPKKE
+130 
-141 EAQRKEDA
+141 
-149 SKKEE
+149 
-154 QLLSSPSKEEKE
+154 KEEKE
-166 GSKKGEASKKEEQ
+166 VPKKGE
-179 LLSSPSKEEK
+179 
-189 EGSKKGEASKKEE
+189 
-202 QLLSSPSKEEKEGS
+202 
-216 KKGEASKKEEQLL
+216 
-229 SSPSKEE
+229 
-236 KEGLRKEAEAPHP
+236 EAPHP

-270 KARVTAWDIST
+270 QARVTAWDIST
-281 DALTIA
+281 DALAIA

-327 RERADMSDNVLS
+327 KERADMSDNVLS

-357 RAITRY
+357 RAIARY

-384 EVAQAMA
+384 EVAQVMA

-406 KPRMVKGAFLK
+406 KPRMVKGAFIREE
-417 VKK
+417 

>member
-1 MTYNQLWKRLTAI
+1 MTYNQLWKRLTVI

-48 ADDTTRLEKIIQ
+48 ADDTTRLEKIMQ

-74 EWFAGRLFSVAPGVL
+74 EWFAGRLFDVAPGVL
-89 IPRPETEALVQ
+89 IPRPETEDLVK

-112 DNSKEERGEEEEG
+112 DNSKEERGKEEKEV
-125 SRKGE
+125 SKKGE
-130 GSKKDEAPKKE
+130 AP
-141 EAQRKEDA
+141 
-149 SKKEE
+149 KKEE
-154 QLLSSPSKEEKE
+154 QLLSSLLKNNNEV
-166 GSKKGEASKKEEQ
+166 SKKGE
-179 LLSSPSKEEK
+179 
-189 EGSKKGEASKKEE
+189 
-202 QLLSSPSKEEKEGS
+202 
-216 KKGEASKKEEQLL
+216 
-229 SSPSKEE
+229 
-236 KEGLRKEAEAPHP
+236 EAPHP

-270 KARVTAWDIST
+270 QARVTAWDIST
-281 DALTIA
+281 DALAIA

-327 RERADMSDNVLS
+327 KERADMSDNVLS

-357 RAITRY
+357 RAIARY

-406 KPRMVKGAFLK
+406 KPRMVKGAFIREELIK
-417 VKK
+417 

>member
-48 ADDTTRLEKIIQ
+48 ADDTTRLEKIMQ

-74 EWFAGRLFSVAPGVL
+74 EWFAGRLFDVAPGVL
-89 IPRPETEALVQ
+89 IPRPETEDLVK

-112 DNSKEERGEEEEG
+112 DNSKEERG
-125 SRKGE
+125 
-130 GSKKDEAPKKE
+130 
-141 EAQRKEDA
+141 
-149 SKKEE
+149 
-154 QLLSSPSKEEKE
+154 KEEKE
-166 GSKKGEASKKEEQ
+166 ISKKGEAPQKEEQ
-179 LLSSPSKEEK
+179 PLSSPLKEEEERLRKGKDASQK
-189 EGSKKGEASKKEE
+189 EEQHLSSLLKSNKEVSKKGEEV
-202 QLLSSPSKEEKEGS
+202 
-216 KKGEASKKEEQLL
+216 
-229 SSPSKEE
+229 
-236 KEGLRKEAEAPHP
+236 PHP

-270 KARVTAWDIST
+270 QARVTAWDIST
-281 DALTIA
+281 DALAIA

-327 RERADMSDNVLS
+327 KERADMSDNVLS

-357 RAITRY
+357 RAIARY

-370 GGRLLFETNTAYAH
+370 GGRLLFETNTAYVH

-391 DEGFTAIEVRNDCFG
+391 NEGFTAIEVRNDCFG
-406 KPRMVKGAFLK
+406 KPRMVKGDFLK

>member
-48 ADDTTRLEKIIQ
+48 ADDTTRLEKIMQ

-74 EWFAGRLFSVAPGVL
+74 EWFAGRLFDVAPGVL
-89 IPRPETEALVQ
+89 IPRPETEDLVK

-112 DNSKEERGEEEEG
+112 DNSKEERG
-125 SRKGE
+125 
-130 GSKKDEAPKKE
+130 
-141 EAQRKEDA
+141 
-149 SKKEE
+149 
-154 QLLSSPSKEEKE
+154 KEEKE
-166 GSKKGEASKKEEQ
+166 VSKKGE
-179 LLSSPSKEEK
+179 
-189 EGSKKGEASKKEE
+189 
-202 QLLSSPSKEEKEGS
+202 
-216 KKGEASKKEEQLL
+216 
-229 SSPSKEE
+229 
-236 KEGLRKEAEAPHP
+236 EAPHP

-270 KARVTAWDIST
+270 QARVTAWDIST
-281 DALTIA
+281 DALAIA

-357 RAITRY
+357 RAIARY

-391 DEGFTAIEVRNDCFG
+391 NEGFTAIEVRNDCFG
-406 KPRMVKGAFLK
+406 KPRMVKGAFIREE
-417 VKK
+417 

>member
-48 ADDTTRLEKIIQ
+48 ADDTTRLEKIMQ

-74 EWFAGRLFSVAPGVL
+74 EWFAGRLFGVAPGVL
-89 IPRPETEALVQ
+89 IPRPETEDLVK

-112 DNSKEERGEEEEG
+112 DNSKEERG
-125 SRKGE
+125 
-130 GSKKDEAPKKE
+130 
-141 EAQRKEDA
+141 
-149 SKKEE
+149 
-154 QLLSSPSKEEKE
+154 KEEKE
-166 GSKKGEASKKEEQ
+166 VPKKGE
-179 LLSSPSKEEK
+179 
-189 EGSKKGEASKKEE
+189 
-202 QLLSSPSKEEKEGS
+202 
-216 KKGEASKKEEQLL
+216 
-229 SSPSKEE
+229 
-236 KEGLRKEAEAPHP
+236 EAPHP

-270 KARVTAWDIST
+270 QAHVTAWDIST
-281 DALTIA
+281 DALAIA

-327 RERADMSDNVLS
+327 KERADMSDNVLS

-349 DSDPLLFY
+349 DSAPLLFY
-357 RAITRY
+357 RAIARY

-384 EVAQAMA
+384 EVAQTMA
-391 DEGFTAIEVRNDCFG
+391 NEGFTAIEVRNDCFG
-406 KPRMVKGAFLK
+406 KPRMVKGAFIREE
-417 VKK
+417 

>member
-48 ADDTTRLEKIIQ
+48 ADDTTRLEKIMQ
-60 RLEKSEPVQYVLGA
+60 RLEKSEPVQYVLGS
-74 EWFAGRLFSVAPGVL
+74 EWFAGRLFDVAPGVL
-89 IPRPETEALVQ
+89 IPRPETEDLVK
-100 WACDEAKEKEKE
+100 WTCDEAKEKE
-112 DNSKEERGEEEEG
+112 DNSKEERGKEEKEISKKGEAPKKGEQPLSSPLKEEKEG
-125 SRKGE
+125 LRKGE
-130 GSKKDEAPKKE
+130 DAPKKE
-141 EAQRKEDA
+141 EQPLSSPLKEEKEGVRKGKDA

-154 QLLSSPSKEEKE
+154 QLLSSLFKNNKEV
-166 GSKKGEASKKEEQ
+166 SKKGE
-179 LLSSPSKEEK
+179 
-189 EGSKKGEASKKEE
+189 
-202 QLLSSPSKEEKEGS
+202 
-216 KKGEASKKEEQLL
+216 
-229 SSPSKEE
+229 
-236 KEGLRKEAEAPHP
+236 EAPHP

-259 CIAITVALALP
+259 CIAITIALTLP
-270 KARVTAWDIST
+270 QARVTAWDIST
-281 DALTIA
+281 DALAIA

-307 APDDEER
+307 APDDEAC

-357 RAITRY
+357 RAIARY

-384 EVAQAMA
+384 KVAQTMA

-406 KPRMVKGAFLK
+406 KPRMVKGAFIREE
-417 VKK
+417 

>member
-48 ADDTTRLEKIIQ
+48 ADDTTRLEKIMQ

-74 EWFAGRLFSVAPGVL
+74 EWFAGRLFDVAPGVL
-89 IPRPETEALVQ
+89 IPRPETEDLVK

-112 DNSKEERGEEEEG
+112 DNSKEERGKEEKEV
-125 SRKGE
+125 SKKGE
-130 GSKKDEAPKKE
+130 AP
-141 EAQRKEDA
+141 Q
-149 SKKEE
+149 KEE
-154 QLLSSPSKEEKE
+154 QLLSSPLKEEE
-166 GSKKGEASKKEEQ
+166 
-179 LLSSPSKEEK
+179 
-189 EGSKKGEASKKEE
+189 
-202 QLLSSPSKEEKEGS
+202 
-216 KKGEASKKEEQLL
+216 
-229 SSPSKEE
+229 
-236 KEGLRKEAEAPHP
+236 EGLRKGKDASQKEEQHLSSLLKSNKEVSEKGEEVPHP

-270 KARVTAWDIST
+270 QARVTAWDIST
-281 DALTIA
+281 DALAIA

-357 RAITRY
+357 RAIARY

-370 GGRLLFETNTAYAH
+370 GGRLLFETNTAYVH

-417 VKK
+417 VKR

>member
-48 ADDTTRLEKIIQ
+48 ADDTTRLEKIMQ

-74 EWFAGRLFSVAPGVL
+74 GWFAGRLFDVAPGVL
-89 IPRPETEALVQ
+89 IPRPETEDLVK

-112 DNSKEERGEEEEG
+112 DNSKEERG
-125 SRKGE
+125 
-130 GSKKDEAPKKE
+130 
-141 EAQRKEDA
+141 
-149 SKKEE
+149 
-154 QLLSSPSKEEKE
+154 KEEKE
-166 GSKKGEASKKEEQ
+166 VSKKGEAPQKEEQ
-179 LLSSPSKEEK
+179 LFSSPLKEEEEGLRKGEDAPQKEEQPLSSPLKEEEERLRKGKDASQK
-189 EGSKKGEASKKEE
+189 EEQPLSSLLKNNKEVSKKGEEV
-202 QLLSSPSKEEKEGS
+202 
-216 KKGEASKKEEQLL
+216 
-229 SSPSKEE
+229 
-236 KEGLRKEAEAPHP
+236 PHP

-270 KARVTAWDIST
+270 QARVTAWDIST
-281 DALTIA
+281 DALAIA

-307 APDDEER
+307 APDDEAC

-349 DSDPLLFY
+349 DNDPLLFY
-357 RAITRY
+357 RAIARY

-406 KPRMVKGAFLK
+406 KPRMVKGTFFKGKK
-417 VKK
+417 VKR

>member
-48 ADDTTRLEKIIQ
+48 ADDTTRLEKIMQ

-74 EWFAGRLFSVAPGVL
+74 EWFAGRLFDVAPGVL
-89 IPRPETEALVQ
+89 IPRPETEDLVK

-112 DNSKEERGEEEEG
+112 DNSKEERGKEEKEV
-125 SRKGE
+125 
-130 GSKKDEAPKKE
+130 SKKREAL
-141 EAQRKEDA
+141 
-149 SKKEE
+149 KKEE
-154 QLLSSPSKEEKE
+154 QPLSSP
-166 GSKKGEASKKEEQ
+166 
-179 LLSSPSKEEK
+179 L
-189 EGSKKGEASKKEE
+189 
-202 QLLSSPSKEEKEGS
+202 
-216 KKGEASKKEEQLL
+216 
-229 SSPSKEE
+229 KEE
-236 KEGLRKEAEAPHP
+236 KEGLRKGEDAPQKEEQLLSSLLKNNNEVSKKGEEAPHP

-270 KARVTAWDIST
+270 QARVTAWDIST
-281 DALTIA
+281 DALAIA

-296 SVRFEHQDALS
+296 SVRFEHQDALN

-357 RAITRY
+357 RAIARY

-384 EVAQAMA
+384 EVAQTMA
-391 DEGFTAIEVRNDCFG
+391 NEGFTAIEVRNDCFG
-406 KPRMVKGAFLK
+406 KPRMVKGAFIREE
-417 VKK
+417 

>member
-48 ADDTTRLEKIIQ
+48 ADDTTRLEKIMQ

-74 EWFAGRLFSVAPGVL
+74 EWFAGRLFDVAPGVL
-89 IPRPETEALVQ
+89 IPRPETEDLVK

-112 DNSKEERGEEEEG
+112 DNSKEERGKEEKEV
-125 SRKGE
+125 SKKGE
-130 GSKKDEAPKKE
+130 AP
-141 EAQRKEDA
+141 Q
-149 SKKEE
+149 KEE
-154 QLLSSPSKEEKE
+154 QLLSSPLKEEE
-166 GSKKGEASKKEEQ
+166 
-179 LLSSPSKEEK
+179 
-189 EGSKKGEASKKEE
+189 
-202 QLLSSPSKEEKEGS
+202 
-216 KKGEASKKEEQLL
+216 
-229 SSPSKEE
+229 
-236 KEGLRKEAEAPHP
+236 EGLRKGKDASQKEEQPLSSLLKSNKEVSEKGEEVPHP

-270 KARVTAWDIST
+270 QARVTAWDIST
-281 DALTIA
+281 DALAIA

-327 RERADMSDNVLS
+327 KERADMSDNVLS

-357 RAITRY
+357 RAIARY